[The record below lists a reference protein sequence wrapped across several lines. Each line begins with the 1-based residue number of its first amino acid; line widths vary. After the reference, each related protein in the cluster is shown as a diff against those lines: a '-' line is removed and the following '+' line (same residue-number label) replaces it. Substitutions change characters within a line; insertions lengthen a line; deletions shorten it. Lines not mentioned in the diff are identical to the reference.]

1 MLREAAGV
9 DLLVHDA
16 LSQPLLAVLQQSAT
30 ALGRTHLAKVF
41 HDITD
46 YHASPQ
52 QAAATARDAKV
63 RYLLLN
69 HIVPPLP
76 LPGMET
82 AVPGRCARDLPGPLR
97 VGRDGDLLSLPA
109 GSTVHHA
116 RSSRF

>member
-1 MLREAAGV
+1 M
-9 DLLVHDA
+9 
-16 LSQPLLAVLQQSAT
+16 SQPLLAELRQSAT
-30 ALGRTHLAKVF
+30 TLGRNNLAKVF

-69 HIVPPLP
+69 HIVPPIP
-76 LPGMET
+76 LPGMEKVFLADAPQIFT
-82 AVPGRCARDLPGPLR
+82 GPLR

-109 GSTVHHA
+109 GTISITPM
-116 RSSRF
+116 RKF